1 MSQPELRL
9 ECLVVELFGS
19 RAASLSGQ
27 RKRRIKIGIIA
38 FKLCDNPCCLKL
50 NFFFLAPR

>member
-19 RAASLSGQ
+19 RAASLSEQ
-27 RKRRIKIGIIA
+27 RKPRCVELRLGLLRLNCAII
-38 FKLCDNPCCLKL
+38 LVV
-50 NFFFLAPR
+50 